1 MRYASNKTVTEAKQ
15 MSNNQSARN
24 QLLKRIDESRESL
37 VDHCVKLIGIKSEN
51 PPGDTK
57 ALVDVIAKILQG
69 IDGIE
74 VEYVTAKYPIVNLIA
89 RIKGMGSGRRLIFN
103 GHLDTYPVGD
113 ASLWTV
119 DPLAGI
125 LNDDRLYGRGVSDM
139 KGGIAASIMA
149 LSLLSECR
157 NDWVGELVLT
167 LAGDEETM
175 GKLGTYHLLETV
187 PHARGDAMICGD
199 AGSPRVLRFGEKG
212 FVWVEVSATG
222 KAAHGAHVHLGVSAI
237 ERLNDALAALFTLR
251 DVNVSTPP
259 EVAAAIERSKTISE
273 ALSGDGESDVLTS
286 VTVNVGQVEG
296 GQAPNLVADAARAF
310 LDIRIPVGICVNE
323 IESKIGKLLSSK
335 SGVFFDIKR
344 RYEPN
349 WTPPDHEIIQL
360 TAENCREALGEPP
373 VINMRVGA
381 SDSRIYRMFNIPSVV
396 CGLTPFNMGGPDEHI
411 LLSDLFAVGKVHA
424 LTAFDYLQA
433 SRDN

>member
-1 MRYASNKTVTEAKQ
+1 MTAAS
-15 MSNNQSARN
+15 SARD
-24 QLLKRIDESRESL
+24 QLLIRIDENQDNL
-37 VDHCVKLIGIKSEN
+37 IDCCVKLVGTKSEN

-57 ALVDVIAKILQG
+57 ALADVIAELLEG
-69 IDGIE
+69 IDGLE
-74 VEYVTAKYPIVNLIA
+74 VDYVTAEYPIVNLVA
-89 RIKGMGSGRRLIFN
+89 RLKGAEAGEGEGRRLVFN

-113 ASLWTV
+113 ASLWSV

-125 LNDDRLYGRGVSDM
+125 QKDGRLYGRGVSDM
-139 KGGIAASIMA
+139 KGGIASSIMA
-149 LSLLSECR
+149 LAMLSECR
-157 NDWVGELVLT
+157 DAWAGEVVLT

-222 KAAHGAHVHLGVSAI
+222 KAAHGAHVHLGDSAI

-251 DVNVSTPP
+251 DLDVPTPP
-259 EVAAAIERSKTISE
+259 EVATAIESSKDVSE
-273 ALSGDGESDVLTS
+273 ALSGDGESRVLTS
-286 VTVNVGQVEG
+286 VTVNVGQVKG
-296 GQAPNLVADAARAF
+296 GRAPNLVADAADAF
-310 LDIRIPVGICVNE
+310 LDIRIPVGLSVNE
-323 IESKIGKLLSSK
+323 IEQQIESLLTPMA
-335 SGVFFDIKR
+335 GIAFTIQR

-349 WTPPDHEIIQL
+349 WTSPDHELIKL
-360 TAENCREALGEPP
+360 TAANCEEALGEAP

-381 SDSRIYRMFNIPSVV
+381 SDSRIYRMFDIPSVV
-396 CGLTPFNMGGPDEHI
+396 CGLTPYNMGGPDEHV
-411 LLSDLFAVGKVHA
+411 LLSDLYAVAKVHA

-433 SRDN
+433 SDE